1 MEERRWS
8 ILPGSSPPPENVQ
21 LTCLQ
26 GPEPFTEQA
35 HPWNELLL
43 ATDTRPEFPGFF
55 ASPEWLRI
63 WAKHLGTQA
72 TFYTFVAQDE
82 DRWLGVLPMMVV
94 QTKLGRMQ
102 LPMLTLSSWPELD
115 TFELPAVN
123 QEVRQK
129 LLDYALDF
137 AAKEIKDWSLM
148 TMREIS
154 QDGPTHLALQ
164 NYCVRKKLHLFE
176 DQRAKTPIFDFAEL
190 DSAEILRNKK
200 LRYRLKKARRL
211 VSELGEMEGLFEIA
225 TPENYQRIMA
235 DCTEVE
241 RHSWKGQT
249 QPDAGFLLTEP
260 KRSFAN
266 ELWQTLAERKAI
278 GSGILRAD
286 GKPLTIHWGMIE
298 EGRFLG
304 YQMCFL
310 QEHSRVS
317 LGSVVLDDMLEA
329 CPGLGIHIFDAS
341 RGSTD
346 GKHILHRYQCSMR
359 YQMLTTFYRP
369 TLKGR
374 ALRLMREVVAPTLS
388 KLKKD

>member
-1 MEERRWS
+1 VEERRWS